1 MDASGAEVTPV
12 GRGADPGIQTACL
25 PLGTWPLP
33 TGPGSFP
40 SDLNLNVT
48 VDAISLTSLGDTPLL
63 SLFSLVT
70 IVTKIKT
77 HPALSGQQA
86 RKCHGVWDAHPF
98 LENTQRESCEMHPH
112 PRDLEGVPTP
122 MTKLQCLWNL
132 RLSLKIP
139 SPIAF
144 SSRPVGALP

>member
-1 MDASGAEVTPV
+1 MGSEAE
-12 GRGADPGIQTACL
+12 PGIQTACL
-25 PLGTWPLP
+25 PLGSWPLP
-33 TGPGSFP
+33 ASFP
-40 SDLNLNVT
+40 SDLNLNAI
-48 VDAISLTSLGDTPLL
+48 VDAISLSSLGGTRLL

-112 PRDLEGVPTP
+112 PRDLEGVPPPHDKATVS
-122 MTKLQCLWNL
+122 
-132 RLSLKIP
+132 SLLLE
-139 SPIAF
+139 AET
-144 SSRPVGALP
+144 RHQRHQLH

>member
-12 GRGADPGIQTACL
+12 WRRADPGNQTTCL
-25 PLGTWPLP
+25 PLGSWPLP

-48 VDAISLTSLGDTPLL
+48 VDAISLTSLGGTPLL
-63 SLFSLVT
+63 SLFSLVK
-70 IVTKIKT
+70 IETKIKT

-86 RKCHGVWDAHPF
+86 RKCHRVWDAHPF
-98 LENTQRESCEMHPH
+98 LENTQRESCEVHPH

-122 MTKLQCLWNL
+122 MTKLPCLWNL
-132 RLSLKIP
+132 RLSLKVP
-139 SPIAF
+139 SPTAF
-144 SSRPVGALP
+144 SSKPVGALP